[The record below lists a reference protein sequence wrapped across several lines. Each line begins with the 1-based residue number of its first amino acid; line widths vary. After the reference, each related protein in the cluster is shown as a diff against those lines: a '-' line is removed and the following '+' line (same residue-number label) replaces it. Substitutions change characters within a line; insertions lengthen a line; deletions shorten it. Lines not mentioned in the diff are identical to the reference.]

1 MKKTRQKE
9 FTIYPINK
17 MQFAVYLINEDKP
30 ASMILARTQMLI
42 RAKWDHDPDKEKSS
56 LSKRRGQRIGIR

>member
-9 FTIYPINK
+9 FTIYPVNK
-17 MQFAVYLINEDKP
+17 MQFSVYLINEDKP

-42 RAKWDHDPDKEKSS
+42 RAKWDHDPDKEK
-56 LSKRRGQRIGIR
+56 